1 MSHNHVIHWTLSTF
15 DDLNV
20 RALYAL
26 LQLRGEV
33 FVVEQNCVFQDLD
46 GSDAT
51 AMHLQGNVGDELVAY
66 ARCFEPGVKYLEASI
81 GRIVTRASQRGN
93 GLGHA
98 LVERALVTVS
108 ELWGPQAVRI
118 GAQARLLTFY
128 ESHGFCDA
136 GVPYIE
142 DGIDH
147 LEMLW
152 HPRVTQ
158 PVNENPTLL
167 SRHDHKL

>member
-1 MSHNHVIHWTLSTF
+1 MSHDRVVRWTLSTF
-15 DDLNV
+15 DDLKV

-33 FVVEQNCVFQDLD
+33 FVVEQSCVFQELD
-46 GSDAT
+46 GSDFV
-51 AMHLQGNVGDELVAY
+51 AMHLQGSVDDELVAY
-66 ARCFEPGVKYLEASI
+66 ARCFEPGVKYVEASI
-81 GRIVTRASQRGN
+81 GRIVTRASHRGN

-98 LVERALVTVS
+98 LVERALATIN
-108 ELWGPQAVRI
+108 ELWGPQAIRI
-118 GAQARLLTFY
+118 GAQARLATFY

-152 HPRVTQ
+152 HPQDTQ
-158 PVNENPTLL
+158 PLNKLTNIPEPT
-167 SRHDHKL
+167 